1 MLFIHLTKDIFKSPR
16 AFFQRTFKI
25 NITNMSA
32 TLLAT
37 ITVYQGEQGRFYY
50 HNGIWYDCH
59 FPVAYALDHNP
70 TEYTAE
76 CGPERCALCSTYGY
90 VRNVFV
96 GYCWD
101 CAAAYQVPR
110 GCAAVKMDE
119 EVFCFPSFSQENVEL
134 RIPYM
139 VGVSLE
145 EIGNEE
151 EQKEEQEQ
159 EQQQE
164 QEQEQEQGEDDDNE
178 SYYEEE
184 EYSNDDY
191 EEEEEYWD
199 EERQLD
205 EELARCPSD
214 MRAAFDPRLQEAF
227 KNFRFDL

>member
-1 MLFIHLTKDIFKSPR
+1 
-16 AFFQRTFKI
+16 
-25 NITNMSA
+25 MSA
-32 TLLAT
+32 TLLST

-70 TEYTAE
+70 TEYTSE
-76 CGPERCALCSTYGY
+76 CGPERCASCSTYGY

-151 EQKEEQEQ
+151 QEQEQ
-159 EQQQE
+159 EQQ
-164 QEQEQEQGEDDDNE
+164 QEQEQGEDDDNE